1 MSIRTSFDYAKRN
14 RRSRTAIRTT
24 PKRRRAPYRAVA
36 AVAVSALTALLASA
50 CGGSSSSTSTAA
62 TGQPDYAFFKGQTI
76 HITVTNAP
84 GTSSAAEINSIEP
97 YLSKYLNAK
106 IDITYDTSPINV
118 GNDVVAGQSNSGL
131 FLGVTDLTAAV
142 IDPIYGQPE
151 TFKSN
156 ELSYVGGT
164 ADGIHA
170 IVACAKAP
178 FQSAEDLISGK
189 NQVNAPLVYPGES
202 YLASMMFLRA
212 YNVPTKILPG
222 YTGQTSFPACE
233 TGQGNFDTSL
243 ILQVTDS
250 AGTATVPGLKPLL
263 LSGKLGPD
271 NPQKYLNSQIPTIA
285 EFAQS
290 HVPTTAQGK
299 QALNL
304 AVSILS
310 SSYPNEVLFGPKG
323 IPADRLLALTDA
335 MQKAEAQTGATSV
348 LAHNAMPPGFFG
360 PAAIVAKINQITGS
374 QKLITSLA
382 GPPPSS

>member
-1 MSIRTSFDYAKRN
+1 M
-14 RRSRTAIRTT
+14 
-24 PKRRRAPYRAVA
+24 PKVRGHRQLPFRATM
-36 AVAVSALTALLASA
+36 AVAVSGLVALFASA
-50 CGGSSSSTSTAA
+50 CSSSASSGTSGSGTSSTSAS
-62 TGQPDYAFFKGQTI
+62 GQPDYAFFKGQTI
-76 HITVTNAP
+76 HFTVTNAP

-97 YLSKYLNAK
+97 YLSKYLDAK

-118 GNDVVAGQSNSGL
+118 GNDVVAGQPATGL

-156 ELSYVGGT
+156 ELSYIGGT

-178 FQSAEDLISGK
+178 FQTAEQLISGQ
-189 NQVNAPLVYPGES
+189 NQVKAPLVYPGES

-212 YNVPTKILPG
+212 YNVPTTILPG
-222 YTGQTSFPACE
+222 YTGQTAFPACE
-233 TGQGNFDTSL
+233 TGQGNFLTSL

-250 AGTATVPGLKPLL
+250 AGTATVPGIKPLL

-271 NPQKYLNSQIPTIA
+271 NPQNYLNSQVETIA
-285 EFAQS
+285 DFAKA
-290 HVPTTAQGK
+290 HPPTTAQGK
-299 QALNL
+299 QAIDL

-335 MQKAEAQTGATSV
+335 MQKAEQQTGAITV
-348 LAHNAMPPGFFG
+348 LSHNAIPPGFFG
-360 PAAIVAKINQITGS
+360 PSAIVAKVNQIESS
-374 QKLITSLA
+374 QKLILALA